1 MRLSSFDHS
10 SFVMMCDVDRS
21 SSRAYSRLHD
31 RMLSQTAQSL
41 QTVMCTNDSHT
52 RRQNA
57 DVIATLV
64 DVAENYNAAVSL
76 VRADGMAHN
85 MAVRRESSANVSAA

>member
-1 MRLSSFDHS
+1 
-10 SFVMMCDVDRS
+10 
-21 SSRAYSRLHD
+21 
-31 RMLSQTAQSL
+31 
-41 QTVMCTNDSHT
+41 MCTNDSHT

-85 MAVRRESSANVSAA
+85 MAVRRESSANVNAA